1 MLTSSPD
8 GRWSHSRAPGT
19 ASSWPGS
26 ARSMAAHHHGDSAS
40 ATPCWGSSSTT
51 PTYWRQRWRLTPRTN
66 RWRIRNLT
74 EAAAMTDE
82 IPEVVEEPQFT
93 AADDWPDED
102 GAQVLTLPSGAV
114 VRVSPP
120 PVVWL
125 ALTGRVPANLVA
137 IQKHHIADGKS
148 WTPAELDE
156 ALDWLIAE

>member
-1 MLTSSPD
+1 
-8 GRWSHSRAPGT
+8 
-19 ASSWPGS
+19 
-26 ARSMAAHHHGDSAS
+26 
-40 ATPCWGSSSTT
+40 
-51 PTYWRQRWRLTPRTN
+51 
-66 RWRIRNLT
+66 
-74 EAAAMTDE
+74 MTDE
-82 IPEVVEEPQFT
+82 TPEVVEEPQFT

-156 ALDWLIAE
+156 ALDWLIAESFEEPKVSVPRKKGYRHIASISRRDKEVVVVALKLQQYIGVLG

>member
-51 PTYWRQRWRLTPRTN
+51 PTYWRQRWRLTARTN
-66 RWRIRNLT
+66 RWRIRNST

-82 IPEVVEEPQFT
+82 IPEMVEEPQFT
-93 AADDWPDED
+93 AADDLPDE
-102 GAQVLTLPSGAV
+102 GGGTSFSLARRAG
-114 VRVSPP
+114 VRV
-120 PVVWL
+120 
-125 ALTGRVPANLVA
+125 
-137 IQKHHIADGKS
+137 
-148 WTPAELDE
+148 
-156 ALDWLIAE
+156 